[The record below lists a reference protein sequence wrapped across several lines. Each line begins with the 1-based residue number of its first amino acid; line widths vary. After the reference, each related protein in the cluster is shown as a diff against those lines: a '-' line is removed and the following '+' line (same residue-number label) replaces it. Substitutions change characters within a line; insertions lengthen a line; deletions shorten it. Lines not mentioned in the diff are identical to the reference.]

1 VIEVITEEQAGKI
14 IDTRE
19 PYGRFIITGDGFFT
33 GIDNTTHDAWT
44 EDFKDIKNCL
54 AFLNGADLE
63 DCLELEWEGSK

>member
-1 VIEVITEEQAGKI
+1 MIEIITYKQAEKI
-14 IDTRE
+14 INTRE
-19 PYGRFIITGDGFFT
+19 PYGKFIITGNSSFT

-63 DCLELEWEGSK
+63 DCLELEGYK